1 MRQTKLLVGE
11 AAKRLGISV
20 SGVRW
25 LTDVGRIRCV
35 RTSGGVR
42 LLSARDVER
51 LVAERLARKK
61 TRGAEASGRS

>member
-1 MRQTKLLVGE
+1 MRQTMLLVSE

-25 LTDVGRIRCV
+25 LTDVGRIRCI

-51 LVAERLARKK
+51 LATERVARKK
-61 TRGAEASGRS
+61 AREAGVSGQP